1 MTRNFPEPKCS
12 GGKVKLELDLSNY
25 VKKANL
31 KNLTG
36 LNILKCPKNVNLAS
50 LQSDVDE
57 LDIGKQKNVPSYL
70 SNLKREVDKLD
81 VDKLIPFPVDLIKL
95 GDLVRNDVVQNV
107 VYNAKIKNTED
118 KRLDITN
125 LATDTTFDA
134 KTNEVKVCYQYM
146 LK

>member
-1 MTRNFPEPKCS
+1 MTRNFPEPKSS

-25 VKKANL
+25 VKKANF

-36 LNILKCPKNVNLAS
+36 LKISKFPKNVNLAS
-50 LQSDVDE
+50 LPFDVDK

-70 SNLKREVDKLD
+70 RNLRREVDKLD

-95 GDLVRNDVVQNV
+95 DGLVRNDVVENV